1 MLKSYIFWANRYASS
16 FTITRLINFLK
27 VKASYYLGR
36 ITRRNLH
43 WGLPYTISIE
53 PTTSCNLQCPECPSG
68 LRKFHRPTGKLEDKT
83 LEEVLKQLGRYLTY
97 ITFYF
102 QGEPLLHKDFAK
114 FVALV
119 KKHKIMVGTSTNAH
133 FLDKEKAEE
142 IITSGLDRLIISL
155 DGTDEET
162 YVKYRKTGDFNLVVN
177 NIKNMV
183 EAKQQAKSRTPF
195 IELQFIVFKHNE
207 HQIEDIKKLSKELGV
222 DKLSLKTAQLYEF
235 EEGNELMP
243 GLVKYSRYQQ
253 DETGKYKIKGGLPN
267 HCYRSW
273 SGSVITWDGGVV
285 PCCFDKDGDHRFGN
299 IMENDYKNI
308 LQRADYK
315 AFLQQILND
324 RKQIEICRNCTE
336 GL

>member
-1 MLKSYIFWANRYASS
+1 MIKTYLFWASRYASS
-16 FTITRLINFLK
+16 FTFLRFLNFIK
-27 VKASYYLGR
+27 VKISYYAGR
-36 ITRRNLH
+36 ITRKNLH
-43 WGLPYTISIE
+43 WGYPYTISIE

-68 LRKFHRPTGKLEDKT
+68 LRKFHRPTGKLEQKT
-83 LEEVLKQLGRYLTY
+83 LEEIIKQLGKYLTY
-97 ITFYF
+97 VTFYF
-102 QGEPLLHKDFAK
+102 QGEPLLHSNFGKY
-114 FVALV
+114 VTML

-133 FLDKEKAEE
+133 FLNKEKAEE
-142 IITSGLDRLIISL
+142 IIESGLDRLIISL
-155 DGTDEET
+155 DGTDAET
-162 YVKYRKTGDFNLVVN
+162 YAKYRKTGDFNLVVS
-177 NIKNMV
+177 NIRTMV
-183 EAKQQAKSRTPF
+183 EAKRKAKSKLPF

-207 HQIEDIKKLSKELGV
+207 HQIEEIKKLSNILGV

-243 GLVKYSRYQQ
+243 GLVKYSRYQK
-253 DETGKYKIKGGLPN
+253 DKDGKYKIKGGLPN

-299 IMENDYKNI
+299 IMQSEYKSI
-308 LQRADYK
+308 MQDKKYK
-315 AFLQQILND
+315 QFLQQILTD

>member
-1 MLKSYIFWANRYASS
+1 MIKSYIFWANRYASA
-16 FTITRLINFLK
+16 FTFKRLTNFLK
-27 VKASYYLGR
+27 VKSSYYLGI
-36 ITRRNLH
+36 ITRKNLH

-68 LRKFHRPTGKLEDKT
+68 LRKFHRPTGKLEQKT
-83 LEEVLKQLGRYLTY
+83 LEEVLKQLGKYLTY

-102 QGEPLLHKDFAK
+102 QGEPLLHKDFTK
-114 FVALV
+114 FIALV
-119 KKHKIMVGTSTNAH
+119 KEHKIMVGTSTNAH
-133 FLDKEKAEE
+133 FLNKEKAEE
-142 IITSGLDRLIISL
+142 IIESGLDRLIISL
-155 DGTDEET
+155 DGTDAET
-162 YVKYRKTGDFNLVVN
+162 YAKYRRTGDFNLVVN

-183 EAKQQAKSRTPF
+183 AAKRKAKSRVPF

-207 HQIEDIKKLSKELGV
+207 HQIDDIKKLSKELGV

-253 DETGKYKIKGGLPN
+253 NEDGKYKIKGGLPN

-299 IMENDYKNI
+299 IMKTDYKNI
-308 LQRADYK
+308 LQSANYK
-315 AFLQQILND
+315 AFLQQILDD